1 MQQTKFAVWTPSEA
15 DIGCFYIV
23 MDKGLGSAARSAFCR
38 QPRRHVPLLFG
49 LPSHLPRA
57 SALARVEER
66 GDDSSL
72 LSRLARIRVFPMQ
85 RQRVSKC
92 LRGKP
97 YAVSRLLCKRVD
109 ASTTCQRERSILRFD
124 KSAARMRAGR
134 VEKQLQPASR
144 HYFMVSYVHTS
155 HTTSERASELRD
167 PATWLARMLS
177 VVNSLTSPLERMAGQ
192 QVNQIR
198 ISPAP
203 AALTSQKSSSRS
215 SHMLAIRAQIA
226 DARPKLTA
234 RNDPRKSQVIHSALP
249 RPMVGRTVSVRTADL
264 AGRPCRLRDAFT
276 EIALANGERCFEAL
290 VSGCRVELRVKWP

>member
-1 MQQTKFAVWTPSEA
+1 MHTLRSRHRLLLYSDGQGPGVSNE
-15 DIGCFYIV
+15 
-23 MDKGLGSAARSAFCR
+23 SAFCR

-72 LSRLARIRVFPMQ
+72 LSRFGADPSISDAARELSVV
-85 RQRVSKC
+85 VSPWEA
-92 LRGKP
+92 LRCVETVQEGG
-97 YAVSRLLCKRVD
+97 RVD
-109 ASTTCQRERSILRFD
+109 SVPEKRSILRFD

-134 VEKQLQPASR
+134 VEKQQLQPAG
-144 HYFMVSYVHTS
+144 
-155 HTTSERASELRD
+155 TTLWFLMYTYHIRQASERELRD
-167 PATWLARMLS
+167 PATWLARMLFA
-177 VVNSLTSPLERMAGQ
+177 SPLERGIAASNLG
-192 QVNQIR
+192 NQIR

-249 RPMVGRTVSVRTADL
+249 RPMTGRTVSVRTADL